1 MKGVDKMNQIN
12 IDMALEAHEYFS
24 EKNPVVPNGIKM
36 KTRTFGGL
44 RHTEISVTDKDGE
57 KYIGKPIGSY
67 ITFESEDLRGSVKES
82 YKQNK
87 QFIAK
92 EIEHLLRKNHIEK
105 TDPVLV
111 IGLGNWDITPD
122 ALGPKTVSALFVS
135 RHLFEHLPGLTSEN
149 MRPVSALSPGVLGTT
164 GIETLEIVK
173 GIVSR
178 TSPKCVIAIDALV
191 ARDINRLG
199 KSLQISDSGINPGS
213 GVGNHRK
220 GLNKET
226 LGVPV
231 ISIGVPT
238 VVSAATIAE
247 NLYESTTNSPAP
259 FGQDMIVTPKDIDEL
274 VSDLAEVIAG
284 ALNTGLHSADI
295 SNLM

>member
-1 MKGVDKMNQIN
+1 MNEIN
-12 IDMALEAHEYFS
+12 IDMAVEAHEYFS
-24 EKNPVVPNGIKM
+24 GKNPSPAGGIQI

-44 RHTEISVTDKDGE
+44 RHTAISVTSKEGE
-57 KYIGKPIGSY
+57 KYIGKPMGTY

-82 YKQNK
+82 YTQNK
-87 QFIAK
+87 NFIAR
-92 EIEHLLRKNHIEK
+92 EIEKLLTKNHIEK
-105 TDPVLV
+105 NAPVLV
-111 IGLGNWDITPD
+111 VGLGNWDITPD

-135 RHLFEHLPGLTSEN
+135 RHLFEHLPELTSEN

-238 VVSAATIAE
+238 VVSATTIAE
-247 NLYESTTNSPAP
+247 NLYEKTGNSLNLP

-274 VSDLAEVIAG
+274 VSDLAEVISG
-284 ALNTGLHSADI
+284 ALNSSLHSGDI
-295 SNLM
+295 SALIQ

>member
-1 MKGVDKMNQIN
+1 MKEIN

-24 EKNPVVPNGIKM
+24 GKATPPPQGIHF

-44 RHTEISVTDKDGE
+44 RHTEISVNNKEGE
-57 KYIGKPIGSY
+57 KYIGKPKGTY

-82 YKQNK
+82 YNQNK
-87 QFIAK
+87 NFIAK
-92 EIEHLLRKNHIEK
+92 EIEHLLSKNGIEK
-105 TDPVLV
+105 NDPVLV

-135 RHLFEHLPGLTSEN
+135 RHLFEHMPEITSDN
-149 MRPVSALSPGVLGTT
+149 MRSVSALSPGVLGTT

-173 GIVSR
+173 GIVLR

-199 KSLQISDSGINPGS
+199 KSLQLSDSGINPGS

-220 GLNKET
+220 GLNSET

-247 NLYESTTNSPAP
+247 NIFEKTNNESVNLQ

-274 VSDLAEVIAG
+274 VSDLAEVISG
-284 ALNTGLHSADI
+284 ALNKSLHSGDI
-295 SNLM
+295 SKLM

>member
-1 MKGVDKMNQIN
+1 MNEIN
-12 IDMALEAHEYFS
+12 IDMAVEAHEYFS
-24 EKNPVVPNGIKM
+24 GRNQAQPKGIKM
-36 KTRTFGGL
+36 KTRTFGGIK
-44 RHTEISVTDKDGE
+44 HTEITVTDKEGSE
-57 KYIGKPIGSY
+57 YIGKPPGIY

-87 QFIAK
+87 NFIAK
-92 EIEHLLRKNHIEK
+92 EIELLLARNQIEK

-111 IGLGNWDITPD
+111 VGLGNWDITPD

-238 VVSAATIAE
+238 VVSASTIAE
-247 NLYESTTNSPAP
+247 NLYEKTGKSVSLP

-274 VSDLAEVIAG
+274 VSDLAEVISG
-284 ALNTGLHSADI
+284 ALNTGLHSEDI
-295 SNLM
+295 SALIQ